1 MKLKIG
7 KFCEIEPCS
16 RILSAKFV
24 SIGVRFKFN
33 PRYRELKSERF
44 LNCERLDYDAL
55 ELLQI

>member
-33 PRYRELKSERF
+33 PRYRELKSECF
-44 LNCERLDYDAL
+44 LNCKRLRYDAL
-55 ELLQI
+55 ELL